1 MRGMDNTANT
11 ASTTARAT
19 ASLTSTR
26 SLLERLNAQRAA
38 LLAHEATVLVHS
50 IAVQNLADYPDATT
64 ITFSSNHPTSLT
76 MERVLRAD
84 GSVHTDATD
93 EVVFEIT
100 EALQETGLIELARAS
115 KTSTFTAGGIHAVAS
130 GADGFVT
137 GTIDLLA
144 AAAQFPELPDELQFP
159 ARRPLAAEEQTAL
172 VSAAQWAKEQKEELL
187 GFTYADEMAEAQAE
201 VDRIGGV
208 LMHRRDGEHPEGM
221 RICEAVS
228 RSVPTDVAGEVHA
241 VQLHRRNG
249 ALVPVLLLDADGTI
263 VENSGRWVRQ
273 MVEEAHLPERLAGLG
288 ELVPEVQL
296 ERSGITVTGA
306 GWTVRFI

>member
-1 MRGMDNTANT
+1 MENTVNS

-50 IAVQNLADYPDATT
+50 SAVQNLADYPDATT
-64 ITFSSNHPTSLT
+64 INFSSNHPTSLT

-84 GSVHTDATD
+84 GSVHQDATD

-100 EALQETGLIELARAS
+100 KGLQETAIIELARAS
-115 KTSTFTAGGIHAVAS
+115 KTGTFTAGGIHAVAT
-130 GADGFVT
+130 GADEVVT
-137 GTIDLLA
+137 GTIDLLTA
-144 AAAQFPELPDELQFP
+144 AGQFPELPDELQS
-159 ARRPLAAEEQTAL
+159 AALRPLAEGEQTAL
-172 VSAAQWAKEQKEELL
+172 VSAAHWTKEQKEELL
-187 GFTYADEMAEAQAE
+187 GFTYADETVEAQSE

-208 LMHRRDGEHPEGM
+208 LMHRGDGEHPEGM
-221 RICEAVS
+221 RILDAVS
-228 RSVPTDVAGEVHA
+228 CAIPTDVANRVHS

-249 ALVPVLLLDADGTI
+249 ALVPVLLLDTEGQIIDNCGP
-263 VENSGRWVRQ
+263 WVKQ

-288 ELVPEVQL
+288 EEVPVVQL
-296 ERSGITVTGA
+296 ERSGITVTGT
-306 GWTVRFI
+306 GWTVHFI